1 MNVSKR
7 KASAIVAAVASVA
20 LAAGTALPAQ
30 AADKELNIGALVPL
44 TGGLASIVA
53 PEIAGL
59 HAAVDEINAA
69 GGVLGKPVTLDIR
82 DEGDSTAPATAT
94 DAATKLLAGGANV
107 IIGAASSAV
116 TKSVINQIT
125 GAKVV
130 EISGTNTGPDLTT
143 WKDGGYYFRT
153 VPSDALQGKV
163 LANQMLQDGKKN
175 VAVLY
180 KDDTYG
186 NGLNDNLVKNLKAGG
201 AKVYAQSFKPGE
213 TSFSSYVTK
222 ALAKKPD
229 AIAIISYDEA
239 TKAIPMLKTKK
250 FAGSNIYLVDGNAN
264 DYSKDSFGP
273 YLKGAKGTYPGKE
286 LTAAFK
292 AKLDAAYLK
301 HENKKLDQ
309 YIYPDSIYDAVILAA
324 LAAEAAGDA
333 SGASIKSK
341 LTDISKAGAGKT
353 TVKTFAAGVAAL
365 KAGKKIN
372 YDGVTGGIE
381 FDKYG
386 DPTGAYI
393 GIYKYDSK
401 GSKTLVRMVQGSTK

>member
-7 KASAIVAAVASVA
+7 KASAVVAAVASVA
-20 LAAGTALPAQ
+20 LAAGTAIPAQ
-30 AADKELNIGALVPL
+30 AADTELNIGALMPL

-53 PEIAGL
+53 PEIAGAW
-59 HAAVDEINAA
+59 AAVDEINAA

-82 DEGDSTAPATAT
+82 DEGPSSTPATAA
-94 DAATKLLAGGANV
+94 DSATKLLAGGANV
-107 IIGAASSAV
+107 IIGAASSDV

-130 EISGTNTGPDLTT
+130 EISGTNTGPDLST

-175 VAVLY
+175 VAVFY
-180 KDDTYG
+180 MDTTYG
-186 NGLNDNLVKNLKAGG
+186 NGLKNSLEKGLKAGG
-201 AKVYAQSFKPGE
+201 AKVYAQSFKDTE

-229 AIAIISYDEA
+229 AIALVTYDQA
-239 TKAIPMLKTKK
+239 TKIIPLLKSKSFK
-250 FAGSNIYLVDGNAN
+250 GSNLYLVDGNAN
-264 DYSKDSFGP
+264 DYSKESFGT

-286 LTAAFK
+286 LSAAFK

-301 HENKKLDQ
+301 YEKKKLDQ
-309 YIYPDSIYDAVILAA
+309 YIYPDSIYDAVIIAA
-324 LAAEAAGDA
+324 LAAQAAGDA
-333 SGASIKSK
+333 SGPSIKSK

-353 TVKTFAAGVAAL
+353 TVKTFAAGLAAL

-372 YDGVTGGIE
+372 YDGVTGSIE
-381 FDKYG
+381 FDKNG

-401 GSKTLVRMVQGSTK
+401 GSKTLVRMVQGNK